1 MSTSAAIA
9 DPLLRR
15 AFGWQGRHSVP
26 RRTVQVRLDPS
37 RLRMPVS
44 QRDCAISRRT
54 VMNMWVEPV
63 RRSLPVCAVAVMIS
77 PTLPSTGARG
87 ANRLPFREAHE
98 TLNEM
103 VSHTYHELHSRLKIA
118 LACNALIILAE
129 FVGGFLTNS
138 IGLIGDAGH
147 NLVDQGSLFL
157 ALYAHILTARPAT
170 DARTFGY
177 HRAGIVAAFLNS
189 FILILTAVGITL
201 VSVQRLMTPVQIPGG
216 WVMLIALV
224 SFAANLSIAL
234 LLQHGAKDDLNIRSA
249 FWHMLS
255 DAWVSLGVVVSGGI
269 ILLTGWSILD
279 PLISL
284 FVVVAIAR
292 GAWPLFK
299 ESLEVLLESTPPG
312 VSPAQVAASIE
323 SIPGVKN
330 VHDLHIWAVEPRLIM
345 MTTHV
350 QVDGDDQALTTD
362 LLQAIRTRIT
372 TQFSIKH
379 VTIQLETECCHPE
392 AVHCDLNRLAGQH
405 APQEILHS
413 HQ

>member
-1 MSTSAAIA
+1 M
-9 DPLLRR
+9 
-15 AFGWQGRHSVP
+15 VP
-26 RRTVQVRLDPS
+26 
-37 RLRMPVS
+37 
-44 QRDCAISRRT
+44 
-54 VMNMWVEPV
+54 
-63 RRSLPVCAVAVMIS
+63 
-77 PTLPSTGARG
+77 
-87 ANRLPFREAHE
+87 
-98 TLNEM
+98 
-103 VSHTYHELHSRLKIA
+103 HTYHELRSRLRIA
-118 LACNALIILAE
+118 LALNAVIIVAE

-170 DARTFGY
+170 DSRTFGY

-189 FILILTAVGITL
+189 FILLLTAAGITL
-201 VSVQRLMTPVQIPGG
+201 ISAQRILAPVPIPGG

-255 DAWVSLGVVVSGGI
+255 DAWVSLGVVVSGGAI
-269 ILLTGWSILD
+269 MLTGWSVLD
-279 PLISL
+279 PLVSL
-284 FVVVAIAR
+284 FVIVAIIR

-312 VSPAQVAASIE
+312 VSPAQVAATIE

-350 QVDGDDQALTTD
+350 QVDGDDEALTSD
-362 LLQAIRTRIT
+362 LLHTIRERIASD
-372 TQFSIKH
+372 FGINH
-379 VTIQLETECCHPE
+379 LTIQLETVCCHPE
-392 AVHCDLNRLAGQH
+392 AVHCDLNKLAGRRSH
-405 APQEILHS
+405 PEFLHS
-413 HQ
+413 HH